1 MVPRRE
7 QLLGVIWGSRIRH
20 PSAPIPCHPCH
31 VPCPISPPDTPL
43 ARTKEASRRRL
54 EGGCTLS
61 SLWVIQAAGALGLN
75 AQQWGEETAVLTPL
89 WTKLS
94 IAESVKR
101 LNHQSGRH
109 RDSSGRRPGGL
120 GHCLWCPELGQAQR
134 CSICPGEAAGLLPN
148 PLRIFQ
154 NFHNWCGCT
163 WGY

>member
-31 VPCPISPPDTPL
+31 VPCPISPTHTPL

-61 SLWVIQAAGALGLN
+61 SLWVLQAAGALGLN

-109 RDSSGRRPGGL
+109 GDSSGRRPGGL
-120 GHCLWCPELGQAQR
+120 GHCLRCPELGQAQR

-154 NFHNWCGCT
+154 NFHNWCGRT